1 MKAEF
6 TTEEKNILQ
15 GQSSKLAKKHN
26 CSQVYVNL
34 IIRGQREIK
43 SKLSKSI
50 YEDMKSL
57 IELLSP
63 DSPESD
69 KDLD

>member
-6 TTEEKNILQ
+6 NKGEKEILQ
-15 GQSSKLAKKHN
+15 GQSGKLAKKHN

-43 SKLSKSI
+43 SQLSKSL
-50 YEDMKSL
+50 YADMQSL

-63 DSPESD
+63 DSPESN
-69 KDLD
+69 KDLE

>member
-15 GQSSKLAKKHN
+15 GQSGKLAKKHG

-63 DSPESD
+63 DSPESE